1 MEYDLLVHEF
11 LDGSLNQ
18 AEEDKLFS
26 LLANESEIRN
36 EFKHQLAIKSAVWAD
51 LKAINPKADSTL
63 TIFNELG
70 LLLPVAA
77 GAPMAMWSDKIV
89 NFVKLNS
96 GYFLTSALSVIA
108 TILVLFSLSEFGILN
123 NNNNLK
129 DNSLVQKNISSNIPN
144 DLASGKNISSNQSEN
159 FQTQKNDEKII
170 YKYIYVN
177 KNSEDVADKSQETV
191 SDNSYNKLYTNSN
204 INFVNFPDIMYE
216 SNNVKFYTNEDV
228 NSKNMSNLLEGN
240 YYPNNSFFRDNSL
253 NLTLELRGSN
263 YFMQENS
270 MITSSDKLSMMNT
283 GIVFLYNFSDEFQLG
298 LDYRREQFYQEF
310 SGVENGGV
318 FKYQQKPDFETI
330 SLAGKYNPN
339 FAKFNIFSPYIY
351 AGIGVNPA
359 GPVTRMM
366 LGIDTYLSEYY
377 YLSVGY
383 DYNRLFYTQ
392 SGSIYSSSKSGI
404 HFGAGFKF

>member
-1 MEYDLLVHEF
+1 
-11 LDGSLNQ
+11 
-18 AEEDKLFS
+18 
-26 LLANESEIRN
+26 
-36 EFKHQLAIKSAVWAD
+36 
-51 LKAINPKADSTL
+51 
-63 TIFNELG
+63 
-70 LLLPVAA
+70 
-77 GAPMAMWSDKIV
+77 
-89 NFVKLNS
+89 
-96 GYFLTSALSVIA
+96 
-108 TILVLFSLSEFGILN
+108 
-123 NNNNLK
+123 
-129 DNSLVQKNISSNIPN
+129 
-144 DLASGKNISSNQSEN
+144 
-159 FQTQKNDEKII
+159 
-170 YKYIYVN
+170 
-177 KNSEDVADKSQETV
+177 
-191 SDNSYNKLYTNSN
+191 
-204 INFVNFPDIMYE
+204 
-216 SNNVKFYTNEDV
+216 
-228 NSKNMSNLLEGN
+228 MSNLLEGN